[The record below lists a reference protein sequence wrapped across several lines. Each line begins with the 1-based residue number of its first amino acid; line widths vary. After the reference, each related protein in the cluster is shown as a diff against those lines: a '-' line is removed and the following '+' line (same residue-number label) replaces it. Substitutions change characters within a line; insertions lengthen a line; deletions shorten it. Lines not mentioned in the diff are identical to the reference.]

1 MLFLST
7 CFDSALDEQS
17 KSFFID
23 KDTKKFNCLQ
33 PYDTLNLSSENSG
46 ILHPEKLT

>member
-1 MLFLST
+1 MPFLST
-7 CFDSALDEQS
+7 CYDSALAEQC

-23 KDTKKFNCLQ
+23 KDTRKFNCLH

-46 ILHPEKLT
+46 ILYPEKLS